1 MALNSDDNSNATKND
16 TASRKRPIAISEV
29 PQIPRYLPLDQFRD
43 IVPPQY
49 SDMVQVTLDQSN
61 PDRPK
66 IALTFLNPEYKDMDV
81 VYIPQALFN
90 SQAAEVDV
98 PLFIFEQS
106 SISKK
111 KVDYFGVDSHL
122 VLNMNQVLYLVIQHR
137 LAHYARQAVSE
148 GGNQR
153 RIYTNLIST
162 DIRKLRNFVQNDA
175 PKTYN
180 GKFKVEHT
188 YAVISYNA
196 HRHHSK
202 MLMGESIHQG
212 NPDEDVWKAVLNDLQ
227 GYIQPSSETSMQK
240 RGKVT
245 LHFGQLYR
253 SPGYT
258 MSADGSKSLW
268 ICEAKQNI
276 PARQKTHILG
286 DAKELVSP
294 STSCF
299 QQDNLFENGQMV
311 SADKTLKEAIVVYH
325 SMNKQTKRFVAG
337 EVEASINIAAE
348 LVHHAFSLEIAFR
361 SEEDIQIEKGQEYHP
376 DFNAYT
382 IGVDVDDQE
391 IKLYNLKSFQVVDII
406 PSGLNGSYKVYFKA
420 VVQAGNARI
429 VSNTGLKGVTK
440 IKPNLGK
447 IYIPKDNSDFALLP
461 DGLRQYVQQK
471 NFNSYT
477 LIKDKQI
484 PKDWHRI
491 KPDLVLGMNAVKA
504 KSNTIVL
511 SQAAL
516 AVKLGYYV
524 PKPKGKNGYQGILNT
539 LDVNEINDAANSL
552 PDFVYVNEF
561 GVPVKVFVGLAYIG
575 YTELGSVYTEFKP
588 QSFAFESGWVI
599 KNNCEELFNHIRDTY
614 MEEDKVE
621 VAKELYKILN
631 DPKGLLKSIDKIP
644 SYTMNDIRTKRLFD
658 PRRDLFRSRTSP
670 LMSTSKLIDPKFN
683 ANGFYI
689 NLRPQN
695 GPLIRIPSAKTLR
708 FFIRRLPNGEVTYH
722 ELMFNISKI
731 IRDILGYDEK
741 ALEEMVNYTDR
752 TMLPTAKPHWIFNQY
767 KDSKSRMRSYDL
779 YITSVRGTL
788 YTSDESKQ
796 MIVQSLV
803 KPKIPGVNM
812 KQVTECLL
820 PEDVVV
826 ISDDYL
832 YRRIVQ
838 QAEHEA
844 LSNPLSIL
852 NIDIELLLGNDKNE
866 NKLKYTNL
874 WKSVLENVPRALAIR
889 NPMLWESQVC
899 NVRVWSKK
907 HLEIWLK
914 YQHGIKL
921 SQYLD
926 SYYNRDVVL
935 VSPDIILI
943 SHSDCDG
950 DLLPIAVLNKEGQE
964 LLKDFRLND
973 MLEAEQKWNEDYWL
987 DEYETDLDLKIDGKH
1002 VYELYEISNVF
1013 DKSGK
1018 LYKNYPQFLLNS
1030 SIAKGNIGS
1039 ATIDIWALKGVLQW
1053 YKAYGEAHNWNR
1065 VDENGEVIER
1075 LAHRVNEF
1083 DLKYLPYVYTR
1094 LVQERVIEAIKHLTG
1109 GSSQFQMYYLDN
1121 ITSDKNLPVVQK
1133 QLEKDFDVGRHQI
1146 GRLLGVIAFAIA
1158 NNDALKAIKN
1168 FISKYNKGKMPADP
1182 VPLERWEQE
1191 IQESTYF
1198 GSLISP
1204 LFEINQTIRNASIK
1218 QVETSLTIG
1227 SDRLFTSPTDS
1238 QTTVSTSIDIFNMD

>member
-1 MALNSDDNSNATKND
+1 MVDTIKPASKND
-16 TASRKRPIAISEV
+16 TASRKRPITISEV

-43 IVPPQY
+43 LIPPQY
-49 SDMVQVTLDQSN
+49 ADMVQATLDKTN
-61 PDRPK
+61 PDRPL
-66 IALTFLNPEYKDMDV
+66 IALTFLNPEYKDMDT
-81 VYIPQALFN
+81 VYIPQTLFN
-90 SQAAEVDV
+90 SQVAEVDV
-98 PLFIFEQS
+98 PMFIFEHS
-106 SISKK
+106 SVSKK
-111 KVDYFGVDSHL
+111 KIDYFGVDSHL
-122 VLNMNQVLYLVIQHR
+122 VLNINQVLYLVLQHR
-137 LAHYARQAVSE
+137 LAHYARQAVSDT
-148 GGNQR
+148 GTQR
-153 RIYTNLIST
+153 RVFTNLIST
-162 DIRKLRNFVQNDA
+162 DLRKLRNFVQHEA

-188 YAVISYNA
+188 YAVISHEA

-202 MLMGESIHQG
+202 MLLGEAIHHG
-212 NPDEDVWKAVLNDLQ
+212 NPDEDVWKAVLADLQ
-227 GYIQPSSETSMQK
+227 GYVQPSSETSMQK
-240 RGKVT
+240 RGKIT
-245 LHFGQLYR
+245 LYPGQLYR
-253 SPGYT
+253 SPGYE
-258 MSADGSKSLW
+258 MAKDGSKFKW
-268 ICEAKQNI
+268 ICPPKQNV
-276 PARQKTHILG
+276 PARGKTHILG
-286 DAKELVSP
+286 DAKELLDP
-294 STSCF
+294 ATSCF
-299 QQDNLFENGQMV
+299 QQDNLFANGVMT
-311 SADKTLKEAIVVYH
+311 STDRTLKEAIVVYH
-325 SMNKQTKRFVAG
+325 PMNKQTKRFVAG
-337 EVEASINIAAE
+337 EVEASLNIAE
-348 LVHHAFSLEIAFR
+348 QLVFHNFKLEIAFR

-391 IKLYNLKSFQVVDII
+391 IKLYNLKSFKVLDIV

-447 IYIPKDNSDFALLP
+447 IYMPKEPDQFDELP
-461 DGLRQYVQQK
+461 DGLYQYVKEK
-471 NFNSYT
+471 NFNNYT
-477 LIKDKQI
+477 LVKDKQI

-524 PKPKGKNGYQGILNT
+524 PKAKGQAGYTGILNT

-599 KNNCEELFNHIRDTY
+599 KNNSEELFNHIRDTY
-614 MEEDKVE
+614 MEEDKVS
-621 VAKELYKILN
+621 VAKELYKILE
-631 DPKGLLKSIDKIP
+631 DKKGVLRTEDGLP
-644 SYTMNDIRTKRLFD
+644 VYTMTDIRNKRIFD

-670 LMSTSKLIDPKFN
+670 LMSTSKLIDFKFN
-683 ANGFYI
+683 PNGFFI
-689 NLRPQN
+689 NLRPN
-695 GPLIRIPSAKTLR
+695 GGPMIRIPSARTLR

-731 IRDILGYDEK
+731 IRDILGYTEK
-741 ALEEMVNYTDR
+741 ALEEMTNYTER
-752 TMLPTAKPHWIFNQY
+752 TILPSAKPQFIFQKY
-767 KDSKSRMRSYDL
+767 EDSAGRMRSYDL
-779 YITSVRGTL
+779 YMNSVKGTL

-820 PEDVVV
+820 PSDVVV

-838 QAEHEA
+838 QAEHEDLA
-844 LSNPLSIL
+844 NPVSIL
-852 NIDIELLLGNDKNE
+852 NIDIELLTENNKNE
-866 NKLKYTNL
+866 NKLMHTNL

-935 VSPDIILI
+935 VAPDIILI

-950 DLLPIAVLNKEGQE
+950 DLLPIAVLDKDGQE

-987 DEYETDLDLKIDGKH
+987 DEYETDLDLKINEKH
-1002 VYELYEISNVF
+1002 VYQLYEISNVF

-1018 LYKNYPQFLLNS
+1018 LYKNYPQFVLNS

-1053 YKAYGEAHNWNR
+1053 YKAYGVAHNWNR
-1065 VDENGEVIER
+1065 IDENGEIIER
-1075 LAHRVNEF
+1075 LSHRVSEF

-1133 QLEKDFDVGRHQI
+1133 QLEKEFDVGRHQI

-1158 NNDALKAIKN
+1158 NDDALKAVKN

-1182 VPLERWEQE
+1182 VPLGRWEQS

-1198 GSLISP
+1198 GSLITP
-1204 LFEINQTIRNASIK
+1204 LFEINQAIKNATLK
-1218 QVETSLTIG
+1218 QVESSLIIG
-1227 SDRLFTSPTDS
+1227 GERLTASPTQS
-1238 QTTVSTSIDIFNMD
+1238 QTTSSTVIDIFNMD